1 MSDFTLTT
9 KIYFSALYFW
19 TYVFYYCS
27 SLFTNILWFIVT
39 YTPDSLIIY
48 KIPFLKC
55 KTNEIDI
62 IYAQLIKQN
71 DDNTSSDKVN
81 QPIENISNKPS
92 KQKNTNVT
100 NVIKLLINIYWDNDI
115 KPNKFN
121 KSDSDNIDEI
131 DDGGIDLDK
140 LFDII
145 PEFRDSVI
153 FIKYA
158 RDLHKIFK
166 EVVPTDVQK
175 VIDIGIQKVIIDS
188 RNKGSSPNNNGKQ
201 YDIYKNN
208 DLKKNYKNIFNEL
221 SF

>member
-62 IYAQLIKQN
+62 IDAQLIKSN
-71 DDNTSSDKVN
+71 DDNKSGDKLN
-81 QPIENISNKPS
+81 QPIENISNETK

-115 KPNKFN
+115 KQNKFN
-121 KSDSDNIDEI
+121 KSDSDSIDEI

-188 RNKGSSPNNNGKQ
+188 RNKGSSPNNNGKK